1 MQCSVTLKAQLH
13 KLKIWIVSDIFYAHL
28 VFRKDCTM
36 LNIVLICSLVSK
48 RAVDFDAAESS
59 GMNSFYALFIFLQ
72 HLKDH
77 THIPLCQ

>member
-1 MQCSVTLKAQLH
+1 
-13 KLKIWIVSDIFYAHL
+13 
-28 VFRKDCTM
+28 M

-72 HLKDH
+72 QLKILPIFH
-77 THIPLCQ
+77 YVNNVVIKSMFITFKMEICSAIFEVYYYILHV